1 MVKQAAVLGA
11 LRQSSLFRELPEAA
25 MIRLI
30 EIGTEKTHRHGT
42 VIFSRGDSSTSLQ
55 LVVDGRVS
63 IREPTPE
70 GRSLT
75 LALLGPGEVFG
86 EVGVIDGE
94 PRSAEAFADVE
105 SRLFIVE
112 RKQFLAYLEQNPAL
126 AIRLMQT
133 LSARLRKTN
142 ALVEGMAFNS
152 ARARVAQRL
161 LTLAKVESD
170 SKAGSPELKLTGQ
183 ELADYC
189 ALTRES
195 VSKQLARWRE
205 QGIVSLARGR
215 IAVIDMA
222 ALEAAAIDREH
233 AT

>member
-1 MVKQAAVLGA
+1 MPDAALD
-11 LRQSSLFRELPEAA
+11 
-25 MIRLI
+25 RLI
-30 EIGTEKTHRHGT
+30 QAGSERNWRQGS
-42 VIFSRGDSSTSLQ
+42 VIFSRGDPSESIQ
-55 LVVDGRVS
+55 LVVEGRVS
-63 IREPTPE
+63 VREATPE

-75 LALLGPGEVFG
+75 LAMFGPGEIFG
-86 EVGVIDGE
+86 EVGVVDGE
-94 PRSAEAFADVE
+94 PRSADLFADID
-105 SRLFIVE
+105 SRLFVVE
-112 RKQFLAYLEQNPAL
+112 RQKFLAYLESYPTL

-133 LSARLRKTN
+133 ICARLRKTN
-142 ALVEGMAFNS
+142 SLVEGMAFNS

-161 LTLAKVESD
+161 LTLAKTE
-170 SKAGSPELKLTGQ
+170 ARPGTRELKLTGQ

-222 ALEAAAIDREH
+222 ALEAAAVEGESPR
-233 AT
+233 

>member
-1 MVKQAAVLGA
+1 MVKQGAVLGA
-11 LRQSSLFRELPEAA
+11 LRQCSLFRELPDADL
-25 MIRLI
+25 IRLI
-30 EIGTEKTHRHGT
+30 EVGGEKNHRHGS
-42 VIFSRGDSSTSLQ
+42 VIFSRGDSSTSLM

-63 IREPTPE
+63 IREATPE

-75 LALLGPGEVFG
+75 LAILGPGEVFG

-94 PRSAEAFADVE
+94 PRSADAFADEE

-112 RKQFLAYLEQNPAL
+112 RKQFLAYLESHPAL

-133 LSARLRKTN
+133 LCTRLRKTN

-161 LTLAKVESD
+161 LTLAKVEGD
-170 SKAGSPELKLTGQ
+170 GKGSAELKLTGQ
-183 ELADYC
+183 ELADFC